1 MAEAATDE
9 WNAKRA
15 ARERSNATRKRFTVA
30 NPDKEARA
38 KTLGEIHALGL
49 ESNVAE
55 LDAIGYTT
63 VKGAIDADQV
73 ARARDAIVR
82 VMERKSGM
90 SVDIEAE
97 TAEPWNGVSL
107 AHYLLYEDEV
117 FEEIVTASK
126 PLALISYLLGR
137 SCQLSSMTC
146 HFKGRGS
153 DPLMLHSDNGNG
165 IPAPFSMT
173 SQVANVNY
181 ALTPYSR
188 EAGALAMVP
197 GSHRLCRHP
206 RPDELHLAGDE
217 CNPDAVSMDLDPG
230 DCVVW
235 HGNTWHGSFRREIPG
250 IRMNLA
256 TYFVR
261 QYIVTQEEFGRT
273 VPQEMLDRHA
283 NDARFLHLV
292 GQRQPYNYHADGPD
306 WTKYGEVPRG
316 QFD

>member
-1 MAEAATDE
+1 MAEAQTTD
-9 WNAKRA
+9 WNEVKA
-15 ARERSNATRKRFTVA
+15 ARAERNRRLMSNA
-30 NPDKEARA
+30 NPDQEARDR
-38 KTLGEIHALGL
+38 TLAEIRELGL
-49 ESNVAE
+49 ETNVAE

-73 ARARDAIVR
+73 ARAKAAIVR

-90 SVDIEAE
+90 EVDIESE
-97 TAEPWNGVSL
+97 TAEPWSGVSL

-117 FEEIVTASK
+117 FESIITASK

-137 SCQLSSMTC
+137 SCVLSSMTC

-165 IPAPFSMT
+165 ITPPFSMI

-181 ALTPYSR
+181 ALTPYSK

-206 RPDELHLAGDE
+206 RPDESHLAGDA
-217 CNPDAVSMDLDPG
+217 CNPDAVSMPLEPG

-256 TYFVR
+256 TYFAR

-283 NDARFLHLV
+283 NDQRFLRLV

-306 WTKYGEVPRG
+306 WSKFADVPRG
-316 QFD
+316 QWD

>member
-1 MAEAATDE
+1 MAEAQTTD
-9 WNAKRA
+9 WNELKA
-15 ARERSNATRKRFTVA
+15 ARAERNRRLMSNA
-30 NPDKEARA
+30 NPDQEARDR
-38 KTLGEIHALGL
+38 TLAEIRELGL
-49 ESNVAE
+49 ETNVAE

-73 ARARDAIVR
+73 ARAKAAIVR

-90 SVDIEAE
+90 QVDIESE
-97 TAEPWNGVSL
+97 TAEPWSGVSL

-117 FEEIVTASK
+117 FESIITASK

-137 SCQLSSMTC
+137 SCVLSSMTC

-165 IPAPFSMT
+165 ITPPFSMI

-181 ALTPYSR
+181 ALTPYSK

-206 RPDELHLAGDE
+206 RPDESQLAGDA
-217 CNPDAVSMDLDPG
+217 CNPDAVSMPLEPG

-256 TYFVR
+256 TYFAR

-283 NDARFLHLV
+283 NDQRFLRLV

-306 WTKYGEVPRG
+306 WSKFADVPRG
-316 QFD
+316 QWD

>member
-1 MAEAATDE
+1 MAEAQTTD
-9 WNAKRA
+9 WNELKA
-15 ARERSNATRKRFTVA
+15 ARAERNRRLMSNA
-30 NPDKEARA
+30 NPDQEARDR
-38 KTLGEIHALGL
+38 TLAEIRELGL
-49 ESNVAE
+49 ETNVAE

-73 ARARDAIVR
+73 AGAKAAIVR

-90 SVDIEAE
+90 PVDIESE
-97 TAEPWNGVSL
+97 TAEAWNGVSL

-117 FEEIVTASK
+117 FESIMAASK
-126 PLALISYLLGR
+126 PLALITYLLGR
-137 SCQLSSMTC
+137 SCVLSSMTC

-165 IPAPFSMT
+165 ITPPFSMV

-181 ALTPYSR
+181 ALTPYSK

-206 RPDELHLAGDE
+206 RPDESQLAGDA
-217 CNPDAVSMDLDPG
+217 CNPDAVSMPLEPG

-256 TYFVR
+256 TYFAR

-283 NDARFLHLV
+283 NDQRFLRLV

-306 WTKYGEVPRG
+306 WSKFADVPRG
-316 QFD
+316 QWD

>member
-1 MAEAATDE
+1 MAEAQTTD
-9 WNAKRA
+9 WNEVKA
-15 ARERSNATRKRFTVA
+15 ARAERNRRLMSNA
-30 NPDKEARA
+30 NPDQEARDR
-38 KTLGEIHALGL
+38 TLAEIRELGL
-49 ESNVAE
+49 ETNVAE

-73 ARARDAIVR
+73 AGAKAAIVR

-90 SVDIEAE
+90 PVDIESE
-97 TAEPWNGVSL
+97 TAEAWNGVSL

-117 FEEIVTASK
+117 FESIITASK

-137 SCQLSSMTC
+137 SCVLSSMTC

-165 IPAPFSMT
+165 ITPPFSMI

-181 ALTPYSR
+181 ALTPYSK

-206 RPDELHLAGDE
+206 RPDESQLAGDA
-217 CNPDAVSMDLDPG
+217 CNPDAVSMPLEPG

-256 TYFVR
+256 TYFAR

-283 NDARFLHLV
+283 NDQRFLRLV

-306 WTKYGEVPRG
+306 WSKFADVPRG
-316 QFD
+316 QWD

>member
-1 MAEAATDE
+1 MAEAQTTD
-9 WNAKRA
+9 WNEPKA
-15 ARERSNATRKRFTVA
+15 ARAERNRRLMSNA
-30 NPDKEARA
+30 NPDQEARDR
-38 KTLGEIHALGL
+38 TLAEIRELGL
-49 ESNVAE
+49 ETHVAE

-63 VKGAIDADQV
+63 VKRAIDADEV
-73 ARARDAIVR
+73 ARAKAAIVR

-90 SVDIEAE
+90 PVDIENE

-117 FEEIVTASK
+117 FESIITASK
-126 PLALISYLLGR
+126 PLALITYLLGR
-137 SCQLSSMTC
+137 SCVLSSMTC

-165 IPAPFSMT
+165 ITPPFSMI

-181 ALTPYSR
+181 ALTPYSK

-206 RPDELHLAGDE
+206 RPDESQLAGDA
-217 CNPDAVSMDLDPG
+217 CNPDAVSMPLEPG

-256 TYFVR
+256 TYFAR

-283 NDARFLHLV
+283 NDQRFLRLV

-306 WTKYGEVPRG
+306 WSKFADVPRG
-316 QFD
+316 QWD

>member
-1 MAEAATDE
+1 MAEAQTTD
-9 WNAKRA
+9 WNEVKA
-15 ARERSNATRKRFTVA
+15 ARAERHHRLMSNA
-30 NPDKEARA
+30 NPDQEARD
-38 KTLGEIHALGL
+38 KTLAEIGALGL
-49 ESNVAE
+49 ETHVAE

-73 ARARDAIVR
+73 AAAKAAIVR
-82 VMERKSGM
+82 VMQRKSGM
-90 SVDIEAE
+90 PVDIESE
-97 TAEPWNGVSL
+97 TAEAWNGVSL

-117 FEEIVTASK
+117 FESIITASK
-126 PLALISYLLGR
+126 PLALITYLLGR
-137 SCQLSSMTC
+137 SCVLSSMTC

-153 DPLMLHSDNGNG
+153 DPLMLHTDNGNG
-165 IPAPFSMT
+165 ITPPFSMI

-181 ALTPYSR
+181 ALTPYSK

-206 RPDELHLAGDE
+206 RPDETQLAGDA
-217 CNPDAVSMDLDPG
+217 CNPDAVSMPLEPG

-256 TYFVR
+256 TYFAR

-273 VPQEMLDRHA
+273 VPQEILDRHA
-283 NDARFLHLV
+283 NDQRFLRLV

-306 WTKYGEVPRG
+306 WSKFADMPRG
-316 QFD
+316 QWD

>member
-1 MAEAATDE
+1 MAEAQTTD
-9 WNAKRA
+9 WNEVKA
-15 ARERSNATRKRFTVA
+15 ARAERNRRLMSNA
-30 NPDKEARA
+30 NPDQEARD
-38 KTLGEIHALGL
+38 KTLAEIRDLGL
-49 ESNVAE
+49 ETHVAE

-73 ARARDAIVR
+73 AAAKAAIVR
-82 VMERKSGM
+82 VMQRKSGM
-90 SVDIEAE
+90 EVDIESE
-97 TAEPWNGVSL
+97 TAEAWNGVSL

-117 FEEIVTASK
+117 FEAIITASK

-137 SCQLSSMTC
+137 SCVLSSMTC

-153 DPLMLHSDNGNG
+153 DPLMLHTDNGNG
-165 IPAPFSMT
+165 ITPPFSMI

-181 ALTPYSR
+181 ALTPYSK

-206 RPDELHLAGDE
+206 RPDESQLAGDA
-217 CNPDAVSMDLDPG
+217 CNPDAVSMPLEPG

-256 TYFVR
+256 TYFAR

-283 NDARFLHLV
+283 NDQRFLRLL

-306 WTKYGEVPRG
+306 WSKFADVPRG
-316 QFD
+316 QWD